1 MRVSSQLAVIVVL
14 GAAGYGGWYSY
25 RQGYLAALPVVG
37 SYFVRPAGTA
47 GSPGAGAA
55 GAPVVEVETVRTG
68 RVVETKESV
77 GTLRALESITV
88 TSKVAGVIETIEFDE
103 GQKVRAG
110 DVLLRLDGLERRA
123 DIEMAVA
130 EKARATA
137 QRDESGTRLER
148 AQTLR
153 RTGAGTEAQ
162 VEDLSAQV
170 RTLDRAIA
178 AAEARRKAAEA
189 RLEDLVIRAPFAGRV
204 GTRAVSLG
212 AYVSPG
218 TRITTLDD
226 LSRVRLD
233 FSVPENLLG
242 HVNPGQGVTA
252 TSVAFQDR
260 VFRGRV
266 SLIDPR
272 IDPVTRSVRLTA
284 EFENPDESLRPGMF
298 LAVTLDVLTRENA
311 VLIPEEA
318 VVSEG
323 LRHIV
328 YPVKDNKVE
337 RRVIRIGQRQ
347 SGKVEV
353 LEGLEAGE
361 TIVVLGVQR
370 VRPGA
375 TVQPRPLGG
384 PEPPPP
390 AARRDPDAGPPPA
403 PRGAVVLQS
412 PVTTARAAE
421 RP

>member
-14 GAAGYGGWYSY
+14 GVAGYGGWYSY
-25 RQGYLAALPVVG
+25 QHGYLAALPIAG
-37 SYFVRPAGTA
+37 SYFAKPAGTA
-47 GSPGAGAA
+47 AGPGAAPA
-55 GAPVVEVETVRTG
+55 NAPVVEVETVRTG

-88 TSKVAGVIETIEFDE
+88 TSKVAGVIETIEFEE
-103 GQKVRAG
+103 GQKVSAG

-137 QRDESGTRLER
+137 QRDEIATRLER
-148 AQTLR
+148 AQALR

-162 VEDLSAQV
+162 VEDLNAQV

-178 AAEARRKAAEA
+178 AAEARLKAAEA

-204 GTRAVSLG
+204 GTRGVSLG

-242 HVNPGQGVTA
+242 QVNPGQGVTA

-260 VFRGRV
+260 AFRGRV

-272 IDPVTRSVRLTA
+272 VDPVTRSVRLTA

-298 LAVTLDVLTRENA
+298 LAVTLDVLTKENA
-311 VLIPEEA
+311 ILIPEEA

-328 YPVKDNKVE
+328 YPVKDNKTE

-353 LEGLEAGE
+353 LEGLAAGE

-375 TVQPRPLGG
+375 TVQPHPLES
-384 PEPPPP
+384 PEPPP
-390 AARRDPDAGPPPA
+390 AARREPDAAPPA

-412 PVTTARAAE
+412 PVTAAHAAE